1 MYKEKRVGRVTIQ
14 VLGENTKLKN
24 NYSDKNYTT
33 VGLKFGYIFGDIP
46 ESVKLDPPKD
56 PVPEVVATE
65 PVEPKFKL
73 TVSGDEITGGYSAYK
88 TEIPAIQIENVK
100 EMTQQLNEYDK
111 SGTLEMTAYSDN
123 TGSKELN
130 IKLANER
137 MNNLE
142 KEFVN
147 SGLTE
152 KVRIQKNDPSK
163 TVKNI
168 YKVDNDSAENRK
180 LNRRIEV
187 SFFEDE
193 EVKSDDGE
201 VQKNNEN

>member
-1 MYKEKRVGRVTIQ
+1 M
-14 VLGENTKLKN
+14 
-24 NYSDKNYTT
+24 
-33 VGLKFGYIFGDIP
+33 
-46 ESVKLDPPKD
+46 
-56 PVPEVVATE
+56 
-65 PVEPKFKL
+65 EPKFKL

-100 EMTQQLNEYDK
+100 EMIQQLNKYDK